1 MKYNRFMKV
10 CTSLKDAVNFS
21 NTMLNDE
28 EAYLDVMTNAELLE
42 VCLSLTTCGCMAQDT
57 YETEYGDIVKWA
69 SANVL
74 EDCFRSCLGLCS
86 TVERAGRPYS
96 NRS

>member
-1 MKYNRFMKV
+1 MKV

-28 EAYLDVMTNAELLE
+28 EAYLDVMTDAKLLE
-42 VCLSLTTCGCMAQDT
+42 VCLSLTTCGGMAQDT

-69 SANVL
+69 SANIL
-74 EDCFRSCLGLCS
+74 EDYFKSYLGLCS
-86 TVERAGRPYS
+86 TVEKS
-96 NRS
+96 